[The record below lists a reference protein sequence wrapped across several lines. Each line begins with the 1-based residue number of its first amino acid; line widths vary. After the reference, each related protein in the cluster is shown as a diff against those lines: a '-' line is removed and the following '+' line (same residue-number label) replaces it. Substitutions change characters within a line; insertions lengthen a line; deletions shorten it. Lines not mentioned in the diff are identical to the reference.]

1 MPARKPVRGPRP
13 APSSPARGAGRGED
27 AGVRVRRF
35 LHLELP
41 GWLILAVSVAYS
53 ASAGGGQVTTFFQV
67 VTISAAL
74 AWLAGGRQ
82 SNPAL
87 AGLLLGWGAGTMVFF
102 NFLALASIGLFLL
115 PVTLYTVAS
124 LALALLARPARATVA
139 AIAAAAL
146 AAAVQA
152 AYVLLARGH

>member
-1 MPARKPVRGPRP
+1 
-13 APSSPARGAGRGED
+13 
-27 AGVRVRRF
+27 
-35 LHLELP
+35 
-41 GWLILAVSVAYS
+41 
-53 ASAGGGQVTTFFQV
+53 VTTFFQV